1 MYSFPNFEP
10 VHCFMSGSYCCFLT
24 CIQVSQEAGNVI
36 WYPHLF
42 KNFAQFVVVY
52 TVKGFS
58 VVIEEVNVFLNSL
71 AFTMIQ
77 WMLAIGSLIPLHF
90 LNPAWTSGISQ
101 FMYCLSL
108 TWRIS
113 SITSL
118 ACDMTAIVW
127 CLNII
132 WHCLSLGVEG
142 KLTFSSPMATAEFSK
157 FSGIFSAAL

>member
-1 MYSFPNFEP
+1 
-10 VHCFMSGSYCCFLT
+10 MSGSYCCFLT

-101 FMYCLSL
+101 FTYCWSL
-108 TWRIS
+108 AWRML
-113 SITSL
+113 SITLL
-118 ACDMTAIVW
+118 AYGWEQLCSS
-127 CLNII
+127 LNIL
-132 WHCLSLGVEG
+132 WHCLSLGLEW
-142 KLTFSSPMATAEFSK
+142 KLTFSLWSLLSFPNLLSYRVQHFHSITF
-157 FSGIFSAAL
+157 